1 MRERPTLAGNRL
13 DLPSICDICGK
24 ARSTG
29 KHAKCSRTR
38 QQTKQAEWSAFM
50 AELAAKRLA
59 KQERRRY
66 GR

>member
-1 MRERPTLAGNRL
+1 MRERPTLASHNL
-13 DLPSICDICGK
+13 DLPSICDICNK
-24 ARSTG
+24 PRSTG
-29 KHAKCSRTR
+29 KHAKCSRLR
-38 QQTKQAEWSAFM
+38 QQSKTAEWAGFM